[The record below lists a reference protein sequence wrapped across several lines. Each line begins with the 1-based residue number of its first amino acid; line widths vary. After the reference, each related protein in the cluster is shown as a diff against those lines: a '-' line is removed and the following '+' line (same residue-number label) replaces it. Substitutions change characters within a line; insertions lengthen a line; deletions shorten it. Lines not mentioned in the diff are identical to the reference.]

1 MIQKIKRYVTGHNAD
16 GKAIVTYDDHAPNAV
31 PLKGWPGAGV
41 TEIWVTGEMPVDN
54 MGKDDQSLRPLQHDP
69 TPNGTIFRVVEIP
82 PESGSKIDTEETFR
96 QLGSG
101 NKPTSEDQE
110 KHPTMHK
117 TNSIDYLVVISGEM
131 WMVMEEGEVLLK
143 AGDCIVQRG
152 TNHAWANRSGRPCR
166 MLFVL
171 IDAAYAPEIAA
182 ALDSQ

>member
-1 MIQKIKRYVTGHNAD
+1 MSISRIKRYVTGHNKD
-16 GKAIVTYDDHAPNAV
+16 GKAIVTYDDFAPNAV

-54 MGKDDQSLRPLQHDP
+54 MGESDQSLRPLQHDP

-82 PESGSKIDTEETFR
+82 PESKSAIDTEATFA

-101 NKPTSEDQE
+101 NKPRDEDKA

-117 TNSIDYLVVISGEM
+117 TNSVDYLVVISGEM
-131 WMVMEEGEVLLK
+131 WMIMEEGEVLLE

-152 TNHAWANRSGRPCR
+152 TNHAWKNTSDKPC
-166 MLFVL
+166 LLAAVL
-171 IDAAYAPEIAA
+171 VDAHPAP
-182 ALDSQ
+182 